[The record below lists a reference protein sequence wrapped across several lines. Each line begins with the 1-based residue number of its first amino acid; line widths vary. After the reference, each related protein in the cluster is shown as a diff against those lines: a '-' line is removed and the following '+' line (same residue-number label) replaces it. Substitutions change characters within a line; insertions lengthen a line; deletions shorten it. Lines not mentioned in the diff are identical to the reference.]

1 MKGLSILNPN
11 KMALYKSLFVSSLVA
26 LLFSSGYTFIDRE
39 TTIVVVD
46 GKALLVDI
54 DEKGEILETY
64 MEVDDYFE
72 NSADHSSKVIEAKKI
87 YHRLTKEQMDQI
99 RFISMADEGWDLDEF
114 MVANLVDLAS
124 HYQQTYAN
132 QIEITIPKNR
142 SNTHLIDENLK
153 MIKDI
158 LTIHG
163 VNQNDIMV
171 HFKIDLGDEPTRFV
185 KVVSNFKRLEEFSS
199 ASE

>member
-1 MKGLSILNPN
+1 
-11 KMALYKSLFVSSLVA
+11 MALYKSLFVSSLIA

-64 MEVDDYFE
+64 MEVDNYFE
-72 NSADHSSKVIEAKKI
+72 NNADHSSKVIEAKKT
-87 YHRLTKEQMDQI
+87 YRRLTKEQMDQI
-99 RFISMADEGWDLDEF
+99 RFISMTDEGWDLDEF
-114 MVANLVDLAS
+114 MVANLVDLAA

-132 QIEITIPKNR
+132 QIEITIPK
-142 SNTHLIDENLK
+142 SNHNAHLIDENLK
-153 MIKDI
+153 KIKDI

-163 VNQNDIMV
+163 VSQNDIMV

-185 KVVSNFKRLEEFSS
+185 KVVSNFKRLDDYSS
-199 ASE
+199 TAE